1 MHLLVLPLYLSPV
14 ALPPAFG
21 IEHVP
26 CKAHMHC
33 GYVLPPFLGADV
45 GYLSLLD
52 ANYDRRPPNKY
63 LAAAVNYTVHFQW
76 IQCVFWDKTEWRSEG
91 LCPQPGTSP
100 ERVNCR
106 YESPARGKPGGFN
119 NWLRFR
125 PHLCLSPGPSV
136 SGVLLRKLGSL
147 A

>member
-21 IEHVP
+21 MEHVP

-63 LAAAVNYTVHFQW
+63 LAGAVNYTVHFQW

-106 YESPARGKPGGFN
+106 YESPTRGKPGGFN
-119 NWLRFR
+119 NWLHFR

-136 SGVLLRKLGSL
+136 SGVLL
-147 A
+147 